1 MSAERFSLSQLNAMD
16 RSALVSRIGWVY
28 EHSPW
33 VAEGAWQDR
42 PFSTID
48 DLCAA
53 MERAVHSAMSQRQ
66 LALIQAH
73 PDLAGRLSSV
83 SDLTPASRSE
93 QAGAGLHQLTIAE
106 TELLAH
112 NNALYREKFG
122 FPFILCVRLNNAGA
136 ILEAFAKRLK
146 NNRAEEIGVAL
157 AEIFKIARLRL
168 SDVIIL

>member
-1 MSAERFSLSQLNAMD
+1 MSVEPLSLPQLNAMD
-16 RSALVSRIGWVY
+16 QPAFVSQVGWVY

-33 VAEGAWQDR
+33 VAAGAWEDR
-42 PFSTID
+42 PFSTMD

-53 MERAVHSAMSQRQ
+53 MERVVHSASPQQQ

-83 SDLTPASRSE
+83 SELTAASRSE

-122 FPFILCVRLNNAGA
+122 FPFVLCVRLNNAGA
-136 ILEAFAKRLK
+136 ILEAFSERLE
-146 NNRAEEIGVAL
+146 NSRAEEIAVAL
-157 AEIFKIARLRL
+157 AEISKIARLRL
-168 SDVIIL
+168 ADVVL

>member
-1 MSAERFSLSQLNAMD
+1 MSVERFSLSHLNAMD
-16 RSALVSRIGWVY
+16 RPAFVSKVGWVY

-33 VAEGAWQDR
+33 VAEGAWEDR
-42 PFSTID
+42 PFSTMD

-53 MERAVHSAMSQRQ
+53 MERAVHSAMPQRQ

-83 SDLTPASRSE
+83 SELTPASRNE
-93 QAGAGLHQLTIAE
+93 QVGAGLHQLTIAE
-106 TELLAH
+106 AELLAR

-122 FPFILCVRLNNAGA
+122 FPFVLCVRLNNAGA
-136 ILEAFAKRLK
+136 ILEAFSERLK
-146 NNRAEEIGVAL
+146 NTQMEEIDVAL

-168 SDVIIL
+168 ADAIL

>member
-1 MSAERFSLSQLNAMD
+1 MSVERLSLSELNAMD
-16 RSALVSRIGWVY
+16 RSAFVSQIGWVY

-33 VAEGAWQDR
+33 VAEEAWEDR
-42 PFSTID
+42 PFSTMD

-53 MERAVHSAMSQRQ
+53 MERAVESATPERQ

-73 PDLAGRLSSV
+73 PDLVGRLSAASE
-83 SDLTPASRSE
+83 LTPASRSE

-122 FPFILCVRLNNAGA
+122 FPFVLCVRLNNAGA
-136 ILEAFAKRLK
+136 ILESFSERQENSL
-146 NNRAEEIGVAL
+146 AEEIGVAL
-157 AEIFKIARLRL
+157 AEISKIARLRL
-168 SDVIIL
+168 ADAIL

>member
-1 MSAERFSLSQLNAMD
+1 MSVERLSLSQLNAMD
-16 RSALVSRIGWVY
+16 RSAFVSQVGWVY

-42 PFSTID
+42 PFSTMD

-53 MERAVHSAMSQRQ
+53 MERTVHSATPQQQ

-73 PDLAGRLSSV
+73 PDLAGRLSATSE
-83 SDLTPASRSE
+83 LTAASRSE

-106 TELLAH
+106 TELLAY

-122 FPFILCVRLNNAGA
+122 FPFVLCVRLNNAGA
-136 ILEAFAKRLK
+136 ILGAFAERLE
-146 NNRAEEIGVAL
+146 NTRAEEIGVAL
-157 AEIFKIARLRL
+157 AEISKIARLRL
-168 SDVIIL
+168 ADGIL

>member
-1 MSAERFSLSQLNAMD
+1 MSIERLSLSQLNAMD
-16 RSALVSRIGWVY
+16 RSAFVSQIGWVY

-33 VAEGAWQDR
+33 VAERAWEDR
-42 PFSTID
+42 PFSTMD
-48 DLCAA
+48 DLYAA
-53 MERAVHSAMSQRQ
+53 MERAVHSAMPQQQ

-83 SDLTPASRSE
+83 SELTPASRSE

-112 NNALYREKFG
+112 NNTLYREKFG

-136 ILEAFAKRLK
+136 ILEAFSERLK

-168 SDVIIL
+168 ADIIL

>member
-1 MSAERFSLSQLNAMD
+1 MSAERLSLSQLNAMD
-16 RSALVSRIGWVY
+16 RSAFVSQVGWVY

-42 PFSTID
+42 PFSTMD

-53 MERAVHSAMSQRQ
+53 MERVVHSATPQQQ

-73 PDLAGRLSSV
+73 PDLVGRLSAATE
-83 SDLTPASRSE
+83 LTPASRSE
-93 QAGAGLHQLTIAE
+93 QAGAGLHQLTLAE

-122 FPFILCVRLNNAGA
+122 FPFVLCVRLNNAGA
-136 ILEAFAKRLK
+136 ILEAFSERLS
-146 NNRAEEIGVAL
+146 NARGEEIGVAL
-157 AEIFKIARLRL
+157 AEISKIARLRL
-168 SDVIIL
+168 ADVIL

>member
-1 MSAERFSLSQLNAMD
+1 MTAERLSLSQLNAMD
-16 RSALVSRIGWVY
+16 RSAFVSQIGWVY

-33 VAEGAWQDR
+33 VAERAWEDR

-53 MERAVHSAMSQRQ
+53 MEREVHSAMPPQQ

-83 SDLTPASRSE
+83 SELTPASRGE

-106 TELLAH
+106 TELLAR

-122 FPFILCVRLNNAGA
+122 FPFILCVRLNNAEA
-136 ILEAFAKRLK
+136 ILEAFSERLK
-146 NNRAEEIGVAL
+146 NKRAEEIGVAL

-168 SDVIIL
+168 ADIIL

>member
-1 MSAERFSLSQLNAMD
+1 MSVERLPLSQLNAMD
-16 RSALVSRIGWVY
+16 RSAFLLQVGWVY

-33 VAEGAWQDR
+33 VAEGAWEDR
-42 PFSTID
+42 PFSTMD

-53 MERAVHSAMSQRQ
+53 MEKVVSSATPQQQ

-83 SDLTPASRSE
+83 SELTPASRSE

-122 FPFILCVRLNNAGA
+122 FPFVLCVRLNNAGA
-136 ILEAFAKRLK
+136 ILEAFSERLA
-146 NNRAEEIGVAL
+146 NTRAEEIGVSL
-157 AEIFKIARLRL
+157 VEIFKIARLRL
-168 SDVIIL
+168 ADVIL